1 MTDTDAAQA
10 PAGPSAEQQVEIDR
24 YLQTYREMAGF
35 VPPRIQARFAR
46 LSRTNPELLLAQ
58 EKVRNLITYT
68 DALDQKPVQL
78 ILFAVLSVQLR
89 DAAKIHGHAARR
101 AGASWEELQAT
112 IDLAYL
118 FGGVSIANHAPSIL
132 EGVAELEAAAAAEED
147 PVR

>member
-1 MTDTDAAQA
+1 MTHTDAAEA
-10 PAGPSAEQQVEIDR
+10 PAGPSAEKQAEIDR

-35 VPPRIQARFAR
+35 VPPRIQARFDR

-68 DALDQKPVQL
+68 DALDQKTVQL

-132 EGVAELEAAAAAEED
+132 EGIAELEAAAAAEED

>member
-1 MTDTDAAQA
+1 MTATAHGTTGAR
-10 PAGPSAEQQVEIDR
+10 PTAEQQAQIDH

-35 VPPRIQARFAR
+35 VPPRIQARFDR
-46 LSRTNPELLLAQ
+46 LGRTNPELLLAQ

-68 DALDQKPVQL
+68 DVLDQKTVQL

-101 AGASWEELQAT
+101 AGASWEELQAAL
-112 IDLAYL
+112 DLAYL

-132 EGVAELEAAAAAEED
+132 EGVAELAAREERAAE
-147 PVR
+147 

>member
-1 MTDTDAAQA
+1 MTHTDAAEA
-10 PAGPSAEQQVEIDR
+10 PAGPSAEQQAEIDR

-35 VPPRIQARFAR
+35 VPPRIQARFDR

-68 DALDQKPVQL
+68 DALDQKTVQL

>member
-1 MTDTDAAQA
+1 MTGSTPEAYGV
-10 PAGPSAEQQVEIDR
+10 GPSAEQQAEIDR

-35 VPPRIQARFAR
+35 VPPRIQARFDR
-46 LSRTNPELLLAQ
+46 LGRTNPELLLAQ

-68 DALDQKPVQL
+68 DALDQKTVQL

-101 AGASWEELQAT
+101 AGASWEELQAA

-132 EGVAELEAAAAAEED
+132 EGVAELEAKAAAEEGTL
-147 PVR
+147 R

>member
-1 MTDTDAAQA
+1 MTHTDAAEA
-10 PAGPSAEQQVEIDR
+10 PVGPSAEQQAEIDR

-35 VPPRIQARFAR
+35 VPPRIQARFDR
-46 LSRTNPELLLAQ
+46 LSRTDPELLLAQ

-68 DALDQKPVQL
+68 DALDQKTVQL

-132 EGVAELEAAAAAEED
+132 EGIAELEAAAAAEEA

>member
-1 MTDTDAAQA
+1 MTHTDAAEA
-10 PAGPSAEQQVEIDR
+10 PVGPSAEQQAEIDR

-35 VPPRIQARFAR
+35 VPPRIQARFDR
-46 LSRTNPELLLAQ
+46 LSRTDPELLLAQ

-68 DALDQKPVQL
+68 DALDQKTVQL

-132 EGVAELEAAAAAEED
+132 EGIAELEAAAAAEED